1 MTLFR
6 SKRGK
11 GKEKVDVLLFV
22 LLYMC
27 IFLYVYQSSSCRY
40 LSNETS

>member
-6 SKRGK
+6 SKGGK
-11 GKEKVDVLLFV
+11 EKEKVDVLLFV

-40 LSNETS
+40 LSNENP

>member
-6 SKRGK
+6 SKGGK

-40 LSNETS
+40 LSNEIS

>member
-1 MTLFR
+1 MILFR
-6 SKRGK
+6 SRGGKR
-11 GKEKVDVLLFV
+11 KEKVDVLLVV

-40 LSNETS
+40 LSNENS